1 MSSVGASPA
10 AGPSS
15 AGAGLLFVDY
25 TATSNVIL
33 STKARGAIASG
44 VAYTGSGIA
53 GGAFQYEFMQYMKT
67 VLAPGPPPPDEA
79 GLEQA
84 LPADRRQQWQPEPWW
99 QTAAGGGASPWW
111 QTVARANLPAVNG
124 VADGAGAAAAAAP
137 EGGGDGDYVM
147 GSGGKGKGL
156 GGDGECVM
164 GSGGKGKGGLKGGS
178 GGGKGKTCLRLGRES
193 FSASHADAGPI
204 SQATQTDGDEG
215 KEWMVVM

>member
-53 GGAFQYEFMQYMKT
+53 GGAFQYDYMQYMKT
-67 VLAPGPPPPDEA
+67 VLAPGPPPT
-79 GLEQA
+79 GIF
-84 LPADRRQQWQPEPWW
+84 
-99 QTAAGGGASPWW
+99 
-111 QTVARANLPAVNG
+111 
-124 VADGAGAAAAAAP
+124 DGAGAAAAAAP

-178 GGGKGKTCLRLGRES
+178 GGGKGKTCLWLGRES
-193 FSASHADAGPI
+193 FSASQADAGPI

-215 KEWMVVM
+215 NEWLVVM

>member
-1 MSSVGASPA
+1 M
-10 AGPSS
+10 
-15 AGAGLLFVDY
+15 FVDY

-84 LPADRRQQWQPEPWW
+84 LPADRLQQWQPE
-99 QTAAGGGASPWW
+99 PWW

-124 VADGAGAAAAAAP
+124 VADGAGTAAAAAP
-137 EGGGDGDYVM
+137 EGGGDGDYVR
-147 GSGGKGKGL
+147 
-156 GGDGECVM
+156 
-164 GSGGKGKGGLKGGS
+164 GS
-178 GGGKGKTCLRLGRES
+178 GGGKGKTSLWLGRES
-193 FSASHADAGPI
+193 FRASHADAGLI

-215 KEWMVVM
+215 NEWLVVR